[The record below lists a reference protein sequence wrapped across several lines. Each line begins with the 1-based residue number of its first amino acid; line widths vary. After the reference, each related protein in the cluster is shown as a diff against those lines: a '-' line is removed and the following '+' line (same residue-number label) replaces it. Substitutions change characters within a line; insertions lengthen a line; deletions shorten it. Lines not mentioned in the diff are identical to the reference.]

1 MFTSDACQY
10 PHLLYILSFGM
21 GSQDLALAGF
31 ILTTECVSDRDF
43 ELSNLMA
50 VSSIVLSE
58 WQRLPGIC
66 DLDTLI
72 APARKSFSYP
82 GCVSSVCSRKYPRY
96 VRNLAFF
103 FWSKHV
109 IQGAFVFSVVI
120 QLDCMIH

>member
-1 MFTSDACQY
+1 MFTSDACHS

-21 GSQDLALAGF
+21 GSQDMALVGF
-31 ILTTECVSDRDF
+31 ILTTECVSDADF

-72 APARKSFSYP
+72 APARKSFSDP
-82 GCVSSVCSRKYPRY
+82 GCVSSVCSRRYLRY
-96 VRNLAFF
+96 VRNLALF
-103 FWSKHV
+103 FWSKQKKRSGMLFRV
-109 IQGAFVFSVVI
+109 PFYSP
-120 QLDCMIH
+120 